1 MRRMLLRSLFPF
13 VWPALAVACASEAE
27 PTDVLLVP
35 SRVTYPSVG
44 DALEYRCATL
54 DCHGKPERNLRL
66 YGSSGMRLEA
76 GDVPGHGETTDAEYE
91 ASYRSVIGLEPE
103 VLGLVIAEGGRA
115 PERLSLVRKAR
126 GEEAHKGG
134 AQIVPGD
141 DADRCLTSWLS
152 AATDEAACVRAAENQ
167 GSE

>member
-1 MRRMLLRSLFPF
+1 MRRMLLRSLFPL
-13 VWPALAVACASEAE
+13 VLPALAVACAPEAE

-44 DALEYRCATL
+44 GALEYRCATL

-66 YGSSGMRLEA
+66 YGSSGMRLAAE
-76 GDVPGHGETTDAEYE
+76 DVPGDGETTDAEHD

-103 VLGLVIAEGGRA
+103 VLSLVCAEGGNE
-115 PERLSLVRKAR
+115 PERLSLIRKAR

-134 AQIVPGD
+134 ARIVRGD
-141 DADRCLTSWLS
+141 DADRCLLSWLA
-152 AATDEAACVRAAENQ
+152 AATDEAACARAAEDQ
-167 GSE
+167 SE

>member
-1 MRRMLLRSLFPF
+1 MRRMLLSLFPI
-13 VWPALAVACASEAE
+13 ALAALFVACTPDAE
-27 PTDVLLVP
+27 PADGLLVP

-44 DALEYRCATL
+44 GALEHRCATL

-66 YGSSGMRLEA
+66 YGSSGMRLAA
-76 GDVPGHGETTDAEYE
+76 GDVPGHGETTEAEYD

-103 VLGLVIAEGGRA
+103 VISLVCEEGGRA

-134 AQIVPGD
+134 ARIVPGD

-152 AATDEAACVRAAENQ
+152 AATDEAACARAAEDQ